1 MLLFADDGPECGTY
15 LWRDTTGAGVAILA
29 DPPGAGEPGAPIGI
43 AMPVTWDHD
52 GAALWKLSVY
62 KAEVP
67 GLWRIE
73 RGRFVAARGAG
84 HEVDAHG

>member
-1 MLLFADDGPECGTY
+1 VIPGDGH
-15 LWRDTTGAGVAILA
+15 R
-29 DPPGAGEPGAPIGI
+29 
-43 AMPVTWDHD
+43 D